1 MYKNNVSQ
9 IERKEKDTSNP
20 HYIPQYKHSPYQKSP
35 ILTLS
40 LTMTTLITK
49 TTLLFLSRVTKG
61 KSVLSR
67 HLVRT
72 RRASISIL
80 IIIILVVET
89 TIVLESLRF
98 LGRRRGRLHKATKVS
113 LLSRNTAYLGVHL
126 RQLSK

>member
-1 MYKNNVSQ
+1 MVTRPKYKNNVSQ

-20 HYIPQYKHSPYQKSP
+20 HYIPQYKYSPYQKSP

-40 LTMTTLITK
+40 LTMTTFITK

-80 IIIILVVET
+80 IIIIVGVI
-89 TIVLESLRF
+89 IVLRC
-98 LGRRRGRLHKATKVS
+98 LGRRRGRLYKATKAS
-113 LLSRNTAYLGVHL
+113 MPSSNTADMGVHL
-126 RQLSK
+126 T